1 MKIKKIPH
9 SSFYL
14 IQDRVHLK
22 WLMLL
27 KPKLGFIIYHLSCDE
42 KKLTQVLYTFI
53 SIYSYSMYIELL
65 NSI

>member
-27 KPKLGFIIYHLSCDE
+27 KPKLGKYIMWWKKIDPGPVLLYFNLQLQHVYII
-42 KKLTQVLYTFI
+42 
-53 SIYSYSMYIELL
+53 IE
-65 NSI
+65 